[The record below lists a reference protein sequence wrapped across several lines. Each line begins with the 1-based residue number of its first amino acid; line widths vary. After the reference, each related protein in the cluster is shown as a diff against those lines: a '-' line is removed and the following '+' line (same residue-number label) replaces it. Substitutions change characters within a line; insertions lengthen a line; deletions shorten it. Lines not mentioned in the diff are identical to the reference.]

1 MKGYDMKSLL
11 ILLVFS
17 TVCALA
23 EGSFTELKKEAEDAW
38 KRTELQTALMK
49 YEEAERSA
57 KTSAERLACILARNK
72 LLRTQK
78 RYVQA
83 AALLKGHLEDE
94 KLEDRELKRLVNTYA
109 AQIMWGGKKSQEE
122 ALSLLERAQLLKTDV
137 QNDFYNSYYLA
148 GHIRMAWQQY
158 ESVIELMR
166 NIISVKNMHPANLYS
181 AYRLCGSAYEKLG
194 QKDHALEHYKKA
206 AEYGRK
212 VKYKFDYSA
221 ADKEIERLSK

>member
-1 MKGYDMKSLL
+1 MKGYNMKCLL

-23 EGSFTELKKEAEDAW
+23 EDSFTELRKEAEEAY
-38 KRTELQTALMK
+38 KRNELQTALMK
-49 YEEAERSA
+49 YEDAERSA
-57 KTSAERLACILARNK
+57 KTSAERLVCILARNN

-83 AALLKGHLEDE
+83 VTLLKAHFEDE
-94 KLEDRELKRLVNTYA
+94 KLDDRDLKRLVNTYA
-109 AQIMWGGKKSQEE
+109 AQIMWGGKSSQEE

-137 QNDFYNSYYLA
+137 QNDFFSSYYLA
-148 GHIRMAWQQY
+148 GHIRLVWQQY
-158 ESVIELMR
+158 ESVIELMQNVIR
-166 NIISVKNMHPANLYS
+166 VKNMHPANLYS

>member
-1 MKGYDMKSLL
+1 
-11 ILLVFS
+11 
-17 TVCALA
+17 
-23 EGSFTELKKEAEDAW
+23 
-38 KRTELQTALMK
+38 
-49 YEEAERSA
+49 
-57 KTSAERLACILARNK
+57 
-72 LLRTQK
+72 
-78 RYVQA
+78 
-83 AALLKGHLEDE
+83 
-94 KLEDRELKRLVNTYA
+94 
-109 AQIMWGGKKSQEE
+109 MWGGKKSQEE

>member
-1 MKGYDMKSLL
+1 MKGYNMKCLL

-23 EGSFTELKKEAEDAW
+23 EDSFTELRKEEEAY
-38 KRTELQTALMK
+38 KRNELQTALMK

-57 KTSAERLACILARNK
+57 KTSAERLACILARNN

-83 AALLKGHLEDE
+83 VTLLKAHFEDE
-94 KLEDRELKRLVNTYA
+94 KLDDRDLKRLVNTYA
-109 AQIMWGGKKSQEE
+109 AQIMWGGKSSQEE

-137 QNDFYNSYYLA
+137 QNDFFSSYYLA
-148 GHIRMAWQQY
+148 GHIRLVWQQY
-158 ESVIELMR
+158 ESVIELMQNVIR
-166 NIISVKNMHPANLYS
+166 VKNMHPANLYS

>member
-1 MKGYDMKSLL
+1 MKGYNMKCLL

-23 EGSFTELKKEAEDAW
+23 EDSFTELRKEAEEAY
-38 KRTELQTALMK
+38 KRNELQTALMK
-49 YEEAERSA
+49 YEDAERSA
-57 KTSAERLACILARNK
+57 KTSAERLACILARNN

-83 AALLKGHLEDE
+83 VTLLKAHFEDE
-94 KLEDRELKRLVNTYA
+94 KLDDRDLKRLVNTYA
-109 AQIMWGGKKSQEE
+109 AQIMWGGKSSQEE

-137 QNDFYNSYYLA
+137 QNDFFSSYYLA
-148 GHIRMAWQQY
+148 GHIRLVWQQY
-158 ESVIELMR
+158 ESVIELMQNVIR
-166 NIISVKNMHPANLYS
+166 VKNMHPANLYS